1 MKGQVIYT
9 HSFWVMPLQTY
20 QLFLEIASSKIF
32 FHHFFSPS
40 ILFLYAPTVQIC
52 ISLWGKEQISGL
64 SESCRD
70 HRRAQIMQ
78 RPCLLCFTLCDF
90 VSAVAVD
97 GEIGVVALAAVAAA
111 AVASAASSAVVGLP
125 HAMGLRT

>member
-1 MKGQVIYT
+1 MIYT

-32 FHHFFSPS
+32 SSFFFHPV
-40 ILFLYAPTVQIC
+40 LFLYAPTVQIC

-78 RPCLLCFTLCDF
+78 RPYLLCFTLCDF

-97 GEIGVVALAAVAAA
+97 GEIGVVAVAAVAAAAAADLIAVAAAVAAA
-111 AVASAASSAVVGLP
+111 AVEISNL
-125 HAMGLRT
+125 